1 MKLSNAKI
9 RVTSEDI
16 INAIEEYLNIEG
28 LIIKDIKLDEIITI
42 SGSYKK
48 GVEIPFQATIG
59 FGNIKDNIIYVKI
72 FKFKIY
78 KLGVLKSIKNF
89 ALKTFLKDLTEYGF
103 LIQGDNL
110 IIDLNMIVKLIPYV
124 NLELK
129 AIGVID
135 NYLEIEANNLKYEP
149 DKETPNFKAKNDKAE
164 EKKIKISDRYTKLRV
179 NIEDKVP
186 DKFKDVIEYAM
197 LIPDIAALLWR
208 LFRDKRVNTKTKMLV
223 GGLLAYIVSPIDIIP
238 DFIPLIGKVD
248 DVAIVLFAMNKI
260 INEVPEEVILSNW
273 TGKDNVIKIVSE
285 GVTFISKM
293 VGSQNVGKLLGTVKK
308 LYVVNKKEEN
318 PEDVA
323 QNI

>member
-1 MKLSNAKI
+1 MKLSNVKI
-9 RVTSEDI
+9 KVTPEDI
-16 INAIEEYLNIEG
+16 LNIIEEYVNVEG
-28 LIIKDIKLDEIITI
+28 LIIKEVKLDEIITI

-48 GVEIPFQATIG
+48 GVEIPFQASVG
-59 FGNIKDNIIYVKI
+59 FGNIKDNIIYIKI

-89 ALKTFLKDLTEYGF
+89 ALKTFLKDLAEYGV
-103 LIQGDNL
+103 LAQGDNL
-110 IIDLNMIVKLIPYV
+110 IVDLNMIVKLIPYV

-129 AIGVID
+129 AISVID
-135 NYLEIEANNLKYEP
+135 NNLEIEANNVKYEP
-149 DKETPNFKAKNDKAE
+149 DKEMPNFKAKKDKDE
-164 EKKIKISDRYTKLRV
+164 DKKIKISDRYTKLRV

-186 DKFKDVIEYAM
+186 DKFKDIIEYAM
-197 LIPDIAALLWR
+197 IIPDIAALLWR

-223 GGLLAYIVSPIDIIP
+223 GGLLAYIASPIDIIP
-238 DFIPLIGKVD
+238 DFIPLIGKID

-273 TGKDNVIKIVSE
+273 TGKDDVIKIVSE

-293 VGSQNVGKLLGTVKK
+293 VGSQNVGKLVETVKK
-308 LYVVNKKEEN
+308 LCVVNKKEEN
-318 PEDVA
+318 PENVA

>member
-1 MKLSNAKI
+1 MKLSNVKI
-9 RVTSEDI
+9 KVTPEDI
-16 INAIEEYLNIEG
+16 LNIIEEYVNVEG
-28 LIIKDIKLDEIITI
+28 LIIKEVKLDEIITI

-48 GVEIPFQATIG
+48 GVEIPFQASVG
-59 FGNIKDNIIYVKI
+59 FGNIKDNIIYIKI

-89 ALKTFLKDLTEYGF
+89 ALKTFLKDLAEYGV
-103 LIQGDNL
+103 LAQGDNL
-110 IIDLNMIVKLIPYV
+110 IVDLNMIVKLIPYV

-129 AIGVID
+129 AISVID
-135 NYLEIEANNLKYEP
+135 NNLEIEANNVKYEP
-149 DKETPNFKAKNDKAE
+149 DKEMPNFKAKKDKDE
-164 EKKIKISDRYTKLRV
+164 DKKIKISDRYTKLRV

-186 DKFKDVIEYAM
+186 DKFKDIIEYAM
-197 LIPDIAALLWR
+197 IIPDIAALLWR

-223 GGLLAYIVSPIDIIP
+223 GGLLAYIASPIDIIP
-238 DFIPLIGKVD
+238 DFIPLIGKID

-273 TGKDNVIKIVSE
+273 TGKNDVIKIVSE

-293 VGSQNVGKLLGTVKK
+293 VGSQNVGKLVETVKK
-308 LYVVNKKEEN
+308 LCVVNKKEEN
-318 PEDVA
+318 PENVA